1 MCYFVSYIMCLVMS
15 VTLMGR
21 CIILGKRETV
31 RKKNIYIFVD
41 GIFKVKSVIAQ
52 IRILFLCVP
61 FFLICGV

>member
-1 MCYFVSYIMCLVMS
+1 MS